1 MGQGSS
7 ATVKSCKKQVGR
19 ALEFKEDFRF
29 SASDS
34 SDTDSH
40 SISSISSVDFNSSV
54 SESDSDAE
62 EAEQTEKLAVKI
74 VQTKDD
80 ELTEMAYNEYKL
92 LKTISH
98 PNIVKMYDAF
108 FNEARKTVYLV
119 MNQVQGESLS
129 SFDGFSENK
138 AKIIFKQLLE
148 VIEYLQRQ
156 GICHRDINPN
166 NLIIDGEKLTLIDFN
181 ISRRFKDAKTLNPI
195 VMMTNA
201 GTPKYQAP
209 EMLDDSYDQKIDNW
223 SAGCVL
229 YYMLTGKHAF
239 EYSTIDQI
247 ESALKTGSY
256 QKGPLANVSKDAQ
269 NLVTSLLTVDSN
281 NRFDIKKSLEHKW
294 LH

>member
-1 MGQGSS
+1 MLDEESFLGQGSA

-19 ALEFKEDFRF
+19 ALKYKEDFRF

-40 SISSISSVDFNSSV
+40 SISSVSSVEFSSGV
-54 SESDSDAE
+54 SDSDSDAIIEVGSDE
-62 EAEQTEKLAVKI
+62 ELAVKI
-74 VQTKDD
+74 VQTNDD

-98 PNIVKMYDAF
+98 PSIVKMYDAF

-119 MNQVQGESLS
+119 MNKVQGESLS
-129 SFDGFSENK
+129 SIDGFSENK

-148 VIEYLQRQ
+148 VIEYLQKQ
-156 GICHRDINPN
+156 GVCHRDINPN
-166 NLIIDGEKLTLIDFN
+166 NLIIDDEKLTLIDFN
-181 ISRRFKDAKTLNPI
+181 ISRRFKDAKTFNPI
-195 VMMTNA
+195 MMMTNA

-269 NLVTSLLTVDSN
+269 NFIKSLLTVDSN
-281 NRFDIKKSLEHKW
+281 
-294 LH
+294 